1 MRSLIKIPT
10 VIAALTLS
18 AFAAGG
24 AYAKQI
30 SHALPSSNASIV
42 YIEPEA
48 DQPYMPDAATNPS
61 KADTLAAQREIRT
74 EPGLRAMLIR
84 NNVELNNV
92 VDIGVAADGSRTVY
106 VR

>member
-1 MRSLIKIPT
+1 MRSFINAPT
-10 VIAALTLS
+10 VIAALALS
-18 AFAAGG
+18 AFASGG

-30 SHALPSSNASIV
+30 GHTPSSSNASIV

-48 DQPYMPDAATNPS
+48 DQPYMPDDATNPS
-61 KADTLAAQREIRT
+61 KADILAAQHEIRT
-74 EPGLRAMLIR
+74 DPGLRAMLVR
-84 NNVELNNV
+84 DNVELNNV